1 LFWKGGQAMK
11 CLETKQYI
19 HSYLDSHLTERQQQ
33 ALYQHLSV
41 CPSCQKEL
49 NLARKMN
56 GLLEEACSPVEPPAN
71 FVSMVMQEIPDQP
84 KAVAAVQQQVQRKP
98 NLLKRWLDTALDLEN
113 KMMLTAS
120 YAAVFAII
128 GMLFVYGN
136 GQLQGLTPGSPGSKP
151 ELPQENIVGQ
161 DGINPEVK
169 NETGKEQPTE
179 EQQNAAGDSK
189 PGGSA
194 QIGSIDQ
201 NLAENNSDRL
211 SEISDNIA
219 IEPIFT
225 VILSPII
232 TEQKLSVTH
241 PVIVNDNEKILYLA
255 QKNTKEDRYTVWQTT
270 FDGKD
275 KKMVAAGQY
284 GLPLIE
290 GGGAWSPD
298 RSKIAYVTTRNGYM
312 EIWVDDLDG
321 HGTNLTLDSTG
332 KALEQM
338 QNGNGLWAAHPTWSS
353 QGEIAYLTNRS
364 GNNDIMAIGMS
375 GSNRVITKTPA
386 NEKSPAWSPDGE
398 KIAYF
403 RSMKDDDTNTNQ
415 IYVVDK
421 DGANPQSVT
430 SNINANSMVPVWSPD
445 GKFLAVNVGQLGPR
459 AQKYKGV
466 WLVDLKKN
474 SMMQLTNIGGGNLVS
489 WSPDG
494 SKIAFTDEKGI
505 LYVAFIKDDF
515 TVGQICQITP
525 EVDEGSEIQLEWLD
539 DSREIIFDW
548 TKPGGTKGIWKAT
561 LPDVNK
567 RDRVSNFEIYD

>member
-1 LFWKGGQAMK
+1 MK

-41 CPSCQKEL
+41 CPSCQQEL

-56 GLLEEACSPVEPPAN
+56 GLLEEACVPVEPPAD
-71 FVSMVMQEIPDQP
+71 FVSMVMQEIPDQS
-84 KAVAAVQQQVQRKP
+84 KAAAVQRQEQKKP

-120 YAAVFAII
+120 YAAVLAII
-128 GMLFVYGN
+128 VMLFVYGN
-136 GQLQGLTPGSPGSKP
+136 GQLQGLTPGSPGSKQ
-151 ELPQENIVGQ
+151 ELPKENIVGT
-161 DGINPEVK
+161 DDVNPEGK
-169 NETGKEQPTE
+169 NETGNEQSTE
-179 EQQNAAGDSK
+179 EQQNAAGDFEPSN
-189 PGGSA
+189 PA

-201 NLAENNSDRL
+201 NLAEINRDKL

-232 TEQKLSVTH
+232 TEQKSVTH
-241 PVIVNDNEKILYLA
+241 PVIVNDNEKVLYLA
-255 QKNTKEDRYTVWQTT
+255 QKNIKEDRYTVWQTT

-290 GGGAWSPD
+290 GGGAWAPD
-298 RSKIAYVTTRNGYM
+298 RSKIAYVTKRNGYM

-338 QNGNGLWAAHPTWSS
+338 QNGNGLWAVQPTWSS
-353 QGEIAYLTNRS
+353 RGEIAYLTNRS

-375 GSNRVITKTPA
+375 GNNRVITKTPA
-386 NEKSPAWSPDGE
+386 NETSPAWSPNGE

-403 RSMKDDDTNTNQ
+403 RSMKDDETSANQ

-430 SNINANSMVPVWSPD
+430 SNIDAKSMVPAWSPS
-445 GKFLAVNVGQLGPR
+445 GKSLAVNVGQLGLR
-459 AQKYKGV
+459 AEKYKGV

-474 SMMQLTNIGGGNLVS
+474 SMTQLTNIGGGNLVS

-525 EVDEGSEIQLEWLD
+525 EVDEDSEIQLDWLD
-539 DSREIIFDW
+539 DSQEIIFDW

-567 RDRVSNFEIYD
+567 RDRVSNFEIYN